1 MTDIKS
7 GTGFKAL
14 VAQTTA
20 VLLTRG
26 LEVEPVAVRDVV
38 AYVVNTAAEKVRLD
52 PEEAVHLVSPEMVAD
67 AIATAADDSN
77 EDASAVHAVRPVR
90 LDTRTVD
97 VPTMA
102 LGRLVMAGAQAG
114 RYAAANDDSRAAAH
128 VMDLVTELG
137 SAMVSA
143 RGGELV
149 AVPVGVLD
157 ELAELVERVVG
168 RVDAGEWSI
177 CPCGEPHEQEEVDRR
192 VVIAMSQ
199 DAAIVR
205 ELQTKA
211 DQ

>member
-1 MTDIKS
+1 MVDIKS
-7 GTGFKAL
+7 GTRFKAL

-38 AYVVNTAAEKVRLD
+38 AYVVNTAAEKVGLD
-52 PEEAVHLVSPEMVAD
+52 PEEAVHLVSPEVVAD
-67 AIATAADDSN
+67 AIAAAADDSN

-90 LDTRTVD
+90 LDARTVE

-114 RYAAANDDSRAAAH
+114 KYAAANRDSRSAAH

-137 SAMVSA
+137 SATVSA
-143 RGGELV
+143 SGSELV
-149 AVPVGVLD
+149 EVPVGVLD
-157 ELAELVERVVG
+157 ELADLIERVLG
-168 RVDAGEWSI
+168 RVDSGHWSI
-177 CPCGEPHEQEEVDRR
+177 CPCGVPHEQEDLDRL
-192 VVIAMSQ
+192 VLVAMSQ
-199 DAAIVR
+199 DVGITRGLRA
-205 ELQTKA
+205 KA